1 MSLTLTQW
9 QQCSFVRTTRLS
21 KTNDAFKCHGC
32 HKNKTPSANTEVVI
46 CMVEGTVSFFCVSC
60 WHSIEWTCPG
70 CDTCPPDDDV
80 VECSSCAQWT
90 HINCRLNDIDIADTY
105 ICFDCQTSD
114 VVSLKACV
122 FDKNVELDAVK
133 KQVAS
138 QKKLFNIQQSALEA
152 KDDLRS
158 SRIEK
163 LVADNDRVALHN
175 ERLVEQCAK
184 STVSLAQIQKQNT
197 RLRKTQVVLKKQVA
211 DNDRV
216 ALHNERLVEQCAK
229 STVSLAQIQKQ
240 NTRLRKTQVVLKK
253 QVTESHKRERTNDG
267 LWDIIDKVVK
277 KSRAEWC
284 VSTPIHFGAAESRLW
299 GKYGCKWRSYG
310 GGRQYIAKIKDNE
323 GKCPRFENLKQLFSA
338 LRGMKQ

>member
-9 QQCSFVRTTRLS
+9 QQCAHGRTTRLY
-21 KTNDAFKCHGC
+21 KATDAFKCHGC
-32 HKNKTPSANTEVVI
+32 HKNKTVNTEVVI
-46 CMVEGTVSFFCVSC
+46 CLVEGTVGFFCVSC

-70 CDTCPPDDDV
+70 CDTCPPDEDV

-138 QKKLFNIQQSALEA
+138 QKKSFDIRQTAMKA

-163 LVADNDRVALHN
+163 LIADNDRVALHN
-175 ERLVEQCAK
+175 ARLVEQCAK

-197 RLRKTQVVLKKQVA
+197 RLRKT
-211 DNDRV
+211 
-216 ALHNERLVEQCAK
+216 H
-229 STVSLAQIQKQ
+229 
-240 NTRLRKTQVVLKK
+240 VVLKK
-253 QVTESHKRERTNDG
+253 QVTESRKQVTESRKQVTESRKRERTNDG

-277 KSRAEWC
+277 KSREEWC
-284 VSTPIHFGAAESRLW
+284 ISTPIHFGTAESMLW

-310 GGRQYIAKIKDNE
+310 GGREYIAKIKDKD

>member
-138 QKKLFNIQQSALEA
+138 QKKSFDIRQTAMKA

-163 LVADNDRVALHN
+163 LIADNDRVALHN
-175 ERLVEQCAK
+175 ARLVEQCAK

-197 RLRKTQVVLKKQVA
+197 RLRKT
-211 DNDRV
+211 
-216 ALHNERLVEQCAK
+216 H
-229 STVSLAQIQKQ
+229 
-240 NTRLRKTQVVLKK
+240 VVLKK
-253 QVTESHKRERTNDG
+253 QVTESRKQVTESRKQVTESRKRERTNDG

>member
-197 RLRKTQVVLKKQVA
+197 RLRKTQVVLKKQV
-211 DNDRV
+211 
-216 ALHNERLVEQCAK
+216 
-229 STVSLAQIQKQ
+229 
-240 NTRLRKTQVVLKK
+240 
-253 QVTESHKRERTNDG
+253 TESHKRERTNDG